1 MKDNKKDLLKRFV
14 GLTREEVINSK
25 EKYGVNKLEEKKKQP
40 LILKI
45 LSIFKEPMFL
55 LLIIAAS
62 IYFIVG
68 EYRDGIIMLIFVLA
82 ICLIEYIQE
91 TKTDKALEELN
102 KLSALNVKVIRE
114 GKEEVISSE
123 EVVVGDIVLLEEGDS
138 VPADGKLLYT
148 QSLGVNESSLT
159 GESLVVY
166 KNCKE
171 DKDNH
176 FKLNMCYS
184 GTNVTNGFGVIEIV
198 SVGKNTE
205 FGRIGESLN
214 EIKKERTPLEKQI
227 NKLVFICTI
236 ISFIVFL
243 LTIVINYIN
252 HPELVFSKR
261 IIEAILA
268 GVTIAMATIPE
279 EIPVVLTVFL
289 AMGAW
294 DLTKKKTITRNMKT
308 IETLGAVNVLCTDKT
323 GTLTENKMKVQDV
336 YEYRDTFLETSYLSC
351 PLVAYDP
358 MEIAIKEYCKLKN
371 DIKYGE
377 KITKEYAF
385 TPETKMTGQVW
396 DNKLLCVKGAYE
408 SVLPLCN
415 LDKKTYEEIKKKIDE
430 YSNEGFRVLAVA
442 RNNSLKN
449 IPNSLF
455 EAKLT
460 FEGLIALYDPPRF
473 GVKTSLS
480 ECYSAGVRVIM
491 ITGDNGETAKGIAKK
506 INLANYDEVI
516 TGNELENMSD
526 EELFEKAKTVN
537 IFARVYP
544 NHKMRIVNALQ
555 KDNKIVAMTGDGV
568 NDAPALKK
576 ANVGIAMGKRGTNV
590 AKESADLILL
600 DDNFNTIVKAIENG
614 RTIYHNIRKAIS
626 YVIAIHIPI
635 ALLFLFVPVFKLP
648 TLLLPIH
655 VMLLELLI
663 DPTSSIVFQRIK
675 PSSDIMQEKP
685 RNINEAI
692 LNVKNAISSI
702 SQGLLIF
709 LVVFITYFL
718 LIHNNIDT
726 NLSITVAY
734 AILVLSIMLITYQ
747 LRGNDFTLKAF
758 VKSFK
763 DKVSLIVNLD
773 VIIGLTMF
781 VYVPFFN
788 TVANTMPL
796 ELKWWL
802 LIIGLVLLA
811 ILPFDIF
818 KVINKKNH
826 YLHSP
831 AK

>member
-1 MKDNKKDLLKRFV
+1 MKDNKKDLLKRFG
-14 GLTREEVINSK
+14 GLTKEEVINSK

-184 GTNVTNGFGVIEIV
+184 GTNVTNGLGVIEIV

-205 FGRIGESLN
+205 FGRIGESLK
-214 EIKKERTPLEKQI
+214 EIEKERTPLEKQI

-336 YEYRDTFLETSYLSC
+336 YEYSDTFLETSYLSC

-371 DIKYGE
+371 DINCGE

-415 LDKKTYEEIKKKIDE
+415 LDKKKYEEIKKKIDE

-576 ANVGIAMGKRGTNV
+576 ANVGITMGKRGTNV

-635 ALLFLFVPVFKLP
+635 ALLSLFVPVFKLP

-692 LNVKNAISSI
+692 MNLKNAISSI

-718 LIHNNIDT
+718 LIHNNINT

-763 DKVSLIVNLD
+763 DKVSLIVNLG

-818 KVINKKNH
+818 KVIAKRKK
-826 YLHSP
+826 
-831 AK
+831 

>member
-184 GTNVTNGFGVIEIV
+184 GTNVTNGLGVIEIV

-205 FGRIGESLN
+205 FGRIGESLK
-214 EIKKERTPLEKQI
+214 EIEKERTPLEKQI

-252 HPELVFSKR
+252 HPELAFSKR

-336 YEYRDTFLETSYLSC
+336 YEYSDTFLETSYLSC

-371 DIKYGE
+371 DINYGE

-415 LDKKTYEEIKKKIDE
+415 LDKKKYEEIKKKIDA

-635 ALLFLFVPVFKLP
+635 ALLSLFVPVFKLP

-818 KVINKKNH
+818 KVVNKRK
-826 YLHSP
+826 
-831 AK
+831 K

>member
-1 MKDNKKDLLKRFV
+1 MKDNKKDLLKKFG
-14 GLTREEVINSK
+14 GLTKEEVINSK

-40 LILKI
+40 LILKM

-114 GKEEVISSE
+114 GKEKVISSE

-184 GTNVTNGFGVIEIV
+184 GTNVTNGLGVIEIV

-205 FGRIGESLN
+205 FGRIGESLK

-252 HPELVFSKR
+252 HPELAFSKR

-371 DIKYGE
+371 DINYGE

-415 LDKKTYEEIKKKIDE
+415 LDKKKYEEIKKKIDE

-635 ALLFLFVPVFKLP
+635 ALLSLFVPVFKLP

-685 RNINEAI
+685 RNINETI

-763 DKVSLIVNLD
+763 DKVSLIVNLG

-818 KVINKKNH
+818 KVINKRK
-826 YLHSP
+826 
-831 AK
+831 K

>member
-1 MKDNKKDLLKRFV
+1 MKDNKKDLLKKFG
-14 GLTREEVINSK
+14 GLTKEEVINSK

-123 EVVVGDIVLLEEGDS
+123 EVVVGDIVLLGEGDS

-184 GTNVTNGFGVIEIV
+184 GTNVTNGLGVIEIV

-205 FGRIGESLN
+205 FGRIGESLK

-323 GTLTENKMKVQDV
+323 GTLTENKMKVQDI
-336 YEYRDTFLETSYLSC
+336 YEYSDTFLETSYLSC

-358 MEIAIKEYCKLKN
+358 MEIAIKEYCKSKN
-371 DIKYGE
+371 DINCGE

-473 GVKTSLS
+473 GVTTSLS

-635 ALLFLFVPVFKLP
+635 ALLSLFVPVFKLP

-692 LNVKNAISSI
+692 LNLKNAISSI

-734 AILVLSIMLITYQ
+734 VILVLSIMLITYQ

-763 DKVSLIVNLD
+763 DKVSLIVNLG

-788 TVANTMPL
+788 TVANTTPL

-818 KVINKKNH
+818 KVINKRK
-826 YLHSP
+826 
-831 AK
+831 K

>member
-1 MKDNKKDLLKRFV
+1 MKDNKKDLLKKFG
-14 GLTREEVINSK
+14 GLTKEEVINSK

-40 LILKI
+40 LILKM

-184 GTNVTNGFGVIEIV
+184 GTNVTNGLGVIEIV

-205 FGRIGESLN
+205 FGRIGESLK

-323 GTLTENKMKVQDV
+323 GTLTENKMKVQDI
-336 YEYRDTFLETSYLSC
+336 YEYSDTFLETSYLSC

-371 DIKYGE
+371 DINYGE

-415 LDKKTYEEIKKKIDE
+415 LDKKKYEEIKKKIDE

-635 ALLFLFVPVFKLP
+635 ALLSLFVPVFKLP

-758 VKSFK
+758 VNSFK
-763 DKVSLIVNLD
+763 DKVSLIVNLG

-818 KVINKKNH
+818 KVINKRK
-826 YLHSP
+826 
-831 AK
+831 K

>member
-1 MKDNKKDLLKRFV
+1 MKDNKKDLLKKFG
-14 GLTREEVINSK
+14 GLTKEEVINSK

-123 EVVVGDIVLLEEGDS
+123 EVVVGDIVLLGEGDS

-184 GTNVTNGFGVIEIV
+184 GTNVTNGLGVIEIV

-205 FGRIGESLN
+205 FGRIGESLK

-323 GTLTENKMKVQDV
+323 GTLTENKMKVQDI
-336 YEYRDTFLETSYLSC
+336 YEYSDTFLETSYLSC

-358 MEIAIKEYCKLKN
+358 MEIAIKEYCKSKN
-371 DIKYGE
+371 DINYSE

-415 LDKKTYEEIKKKIDE
+415 LDKKKNAEIKKKIDE

-635 ALLFLFVPVFKLP
+635 ALLSLFVPVFKLP

-692 LNVKNAISSI
+692 LNLKNAISSI

-763 DKVSLIVNLD
+763 DKVSLIVNLG

-788 TVANTMPL
+788 TVANTTPL

-818 KVINKKNH
+818 KVVNKRK
-826 YLHSP
+826 
-831 AK
+831 K

>member
-114 GKEEVISSE
+114 GKEKVISSE

-184 GTNVTNGFGVIEIV
+184 GTNVTNGLGVIEIV

-205 FGRIGESLN
+205 FGRIGESLK
-214 EIKKERTPLEKQI
+214 EIEKERTPLEKQI

-323 GTLTENKMKVQDV
+323 GTLTENKMKVQDI
-336 YEYRDTFLETSYLSC
+336 YEYSDTFLETSYLSC

-371 DIKYGE
+371 DINYGE

-415 LDKKTYEEIKKKIDE
+415 LDKKKYEEIKKKIDA

-460 FEGLIALYDPPRF
+460 FEGLITLYDPPRF

-635 ALLFLFVPVFKLP
+635 ALLSLFVPVFKLP

-788 TVANTMPL
+788 IVANTMPL

-818 KVINKKNH
+818 KVVNKRK
-826 YLHSP
+826 
-831 AK
+831 K

>member
-1 MKDNKKDLLKRFV
+1 MKDNKKDLLKKFG
-14 GLTREEVINSK
+14 GLTKEEVINSK
-25 EKYGVNKLEEKKKQP
+25 EKYGVNKLEDKKKQP

-123 EVVVGDIVLLEEGDS
+123 EVVVGDIVLLGEGDS

-184 GTNVTNGFGVIEIV
+184 GTNVTNGLGVIEIV

-205 FGRIGESLN
+205 FGRIGESLK

-323 GTLTENKMKVQDV
+323 GTLTENKMKVQDI
-336 YEYRDTFLETSYLSC
+336 YEYSDTFLETSYLSC

-358 MEIAIKEYCKLKN
+358 MEIAIKEYCKSKN
-371 DIKYGE
+371 DINCGE

-473 GVKTSLS
+473 GVTTSLS

-635 ALLFLFVPVFKLP
+635 ALLSLFVPVFKLP

-692 LNVKNAISSI
+692 LNLKNAISSI

-763 DKVSLIVNLD
+763 DKVSLIVNLG

-788 TVANTMPL
+788 TVANTTPL

-818 KVINKKNH
+818 KVVNKRK
-826 YLHSP
+826 
-831 AK
+831 K

>member
-1 MKDNKKDLLKRFV
+1 MKENENKFLENII
-14 GLTREEVINSK
+14 GLTNEEVINSR
-25 EKYGVNKLEEKKKQP
+25 EKNGVNKLVEKKKQP

-45 LSIFKEPMFL
+45 LNIFKEPMFL

-68 EYRDGIIMLIFVLA
+68 EYSDGIIMLIFVFG
-82 ICLIEYIQE
+82 ICFIEYIQE

-102 KLSALNVKVIRE
+102 KLSSLNIKVIRN
-114 GKEEVISSE
+114 GQKEIISSDE
-123 EVVVGDIVLLEEGDS
+123 IVVGDIVLLEEGDS
-138 VPADGKLLYT
+138 VPADGKILYA
-148 QSLGVNESSLT
+148 QSFGVNESALT
-159 GESLVVY
+159 GESQVVY

-184 GTNVTNGFGVIEIV
+184 GTNITNGLGIIEIT

-214 EIKKERTPLEKQI
+214 EIKKEKTPLENQI
-227 NKLVFICTI
+227 NKLVYVCTI
-236 ISFIVFL
+236 ISSIVFIM
-243 LTIVINYIN
+243 TIIINYLN
-252 HPELVFSKR
+252 HPELIFSKR
-261 IIEAILA
+261 IIESILA

-294 DLTKKKTITRNMKT
+294 NLTKKKTLTRNMKT

-323 GTLTENKMKVQDV
+323 GTLTENKMEIQDIC
-336 YEYRDTFLETSYLSC
+336 EYSDTFVETSYLSC
-351 PLVAYDP
+351 PVVAYDP
-358 MEIAIKEYCKLKN
+358 MEIAIKEYCKEKN
-371 DIKYGE
+371 KMKTNL

-385 TPETKMTGQVW
+385 TPETKMTGQII

-415 LDKKTYEEIKKKIDE
+415 LDKKVYKEIKNKIDD
-430 YSNEGFRVLAVA
+430 YSKDGFRVLAVA
-442 RNNSLKN
+442 KQNNLKN
-449 IPNSLF
+449 IPESLL
-455 EAKLT
+455 ESKLS
-460 FEGLIALYDPPRF
+460 FEGLIALYDPPRY
-473 GVKTSLS
+473 GVKASLN

-506 INLANYDEVI
+506 INLENYENVI
-516 TGNELENMSD
+516 TGNELEKMSD
-526 EELFEKAKTVN
+526 EELFEKVKTVN

-555 KDNKIVAMTGDGV
+555 KDNKVVAMTGDGV

-614 RTIYHNIRKAIS
+614 RNIYKNIRKAIS

-635 ALLFLFVPVFKLP
+635 ALLSLFVPMFKLP

-663 DPTSSIVFQRIK
+663 DPTSSIIFQRIK
-675 PSSDIMQEKP
+675 PSKDIMNEQP
-685 RNINEAI
+685 RNINEPI
-692 LNVKNAISSI
+692 LNLKNVISSI

-709 LVVFITYFL
+709 LVVFITYFIF
-718 LIHNNIDT
+718 IHNNIST
-726 NLSITVAY
+726 NLSITVVY
-734 AILVLSIMLITYQ
+734 SILVLSIMLITYQ
-747 LRGNDFTLKAF
+747 LKDSDLTLKAF
-758 VKSFK
+758 AKSFK
-763 DKVSLIVNLD
+763 DKVSLIVNLG
-773 VIIGLTMF
+773 VIIGLIIF
-781 VYVPFFN
+781 IYIPFFN
-788 TVANTMPL
+788 NVANTISL
-796 ELKWWL
+796 EFKWWVC
-802 LIIGLVLLA
+802 IILLVLLA
-811 ILPFDIF
+811 VLPFDII
-818 KVINKKNH
+818 KIINKRKN
-826 YLHSP
+826 
-831 AK
+831 

>member
-184 GTNVTNGFGVIEIV
+184 GTNVTNGLGVIEIV

-205 FGRIGESLN
+205 FGRIGESLK
-214 EIKKERTPLEKQI
+214 EIEKERTPLEKQI

-336 YEYRDTFLETSYLSC
+336 YEYSDTFLETSYLSC

-371 DIKYGE
+371 DINYGE

-415 LDKKTYEEIKKKIDE
+415 LDKKKYEEIKKKIDE

-635 ALLFLFVPVFKLP
+635 ALLSLFVPVFKLP

-818 KVINKKNH
+818 KVVNKRK
-826 YLHSP
+826 
-831 AK
+831 K

>member
-184 GTNVTNGFGVIEIV
+184 GTNVTNGLGVIEIV

-336 YEYRDTFLETSYLSC
+336 YEYSDTFLETFYLSC

-526 EELFEKAKTVN
+526 EELFKKAKTVN

-635 ALLFLFVPVFKLP
+635 ALLSLFVPVFKLP

-818 KVINKKNH
+818 KVVNKRK
-826 YLHSP
+826 
-831 AK
+831 K

>member
-14 GLTREEVINSK
+14 GLTKEEVINSK

-184 GTNVTNGFGVIEIV
+184 GTNVTNGLGVIEIV

-205 FGRIGESLN
+205 FGRIGESLK
-214 EIKKERTPLEKQI
+214 EIEKERTPLEKQI

-279 EIPVVLTVFL
+279 EIPVVLIVFL

-323 GTLTENKMKVQDV
+323 GTLTENKMKVQDI
-336 YEYRDTFLETSYLSC
+336 YEYSDTFLETSYLSC

-371 DIKYGE
+371 DINYGE

-415 LDKKTYEEIKKKIDE
+415 LDKKKYEEIKKKIDE

-635 ALLFLFVPVFKLP
+635 ALLSLFVPVFKLP

-692 LNVKNAISSI
+692 LNLKNAISSI

-718 LIHNNIDT
+718 LIHNNINT

-758 VKSFK
+758 VNSFK
-763 DKVSLIVNLD
+763 DKVSLIVNLG

-818 KVINKKNH
+818 KVINKRK
-826 YLHSP
+826 
-831 AK
+831 K

>member
-14 GLTREEVINSK
+14 GLTKEEVINSK

-184 GTNVTNGFGVIEIV
+184 GTNVTNGLGVIEIV

-205 FGRIGESLN
+205 FGRIGESLK
-214 EIKKERTPLEKQI
+214 EIEKERTPLEKQI

-323 GTLTENKMKVQDV
+323 GTLTENKMKVQDI
-336 YEYRDTFLETSYLSC
+336 YEYSDTFLETSYLSC

-371 DIKYGE
+371 DINYGK

-415 LDKKTYEEIKKKIDE
+415 LDKKKYEEIKKKIDE

-635 ALLFLFVPVFKLP
+635 ALLSLFVPVFKLP

-718 LIHNNIDT
+718 LIHNNINT

-763 DKVSLIVNLD
+763 DKVSLIVNLG

-818 KVINKKNH
+818 KVINKRK
-826 YLHSP
+826 
-831 AK
+831 K

>member
-1 MKDNKKDLLKRFV
+1 MKDNKKDLLKKFG
-14 GLTREEVINSK
+14 GLTKEEVINSK

-40 LILKI
+40 LILKM

-114 GKEEVISSE
+114 GKEKVISSE

-184 GTNVTNGFGVIEIV
+184 GTNVTNGLGVIEIV

-205 FGRIGESLN
+205 FGRIGESLK

-336 YEYRDTFLETSYLSC
+336 YEYSDTFLETSYLSC

-358 MEIAIKEYCKLKN
+358 MEIAIKEYCKLKK
-371 DIKYGE
+371 DINYGE

-415 LDKKTYEEIKKKIDE
+415 LDKKKYEEIKKKIDE

-635 ALLFLFVPVFKLP
+635 ALLSLFVPVFKLP

-818 KVINKKNH
+818 KVVNKRK
-826 YLHSP
+826 
-831 AK
+831 K

>member
-1 MKDNKKDLLKRFV
+1 MKDNKKDLLKKFG
-14 GLTREEVINSK
+14 GLTKEEVINSK

-114 GKEEVISSE
+114 GKEKVISSE

-184 GTNVTNGFGVIEIV
+184 GTNVTNGLGVIEIV

-205 FGRIGESLN
+205 FGRIGESLK
-214 EIKKERTPLEKQI
+214 EIEKERTPLEKQI

-252 HPELVFSKR
+252 HPELAFSKR

-336 YEYRDTFLETSYLSC
+336 YEYSDTFLETSYLSC

-371 DIKYGE
+371 DINYGE

-415 LDKKTYEEIKKKIDE
+415 LDKKKYEEIKKKIDE

-635 ALLFLFVPVFKLP
+635 ALLSLFVPVFKLP

-763 DKVSLIVNLD
+763 DKVSLIVNLG

-818 KVINKKNH
+818 KVVNKRK
-826 YLHSP
+826 
-831 AK
+831 K

>member
-1 MKDNKKDLLKRFV
+1 MKDNKKDLLKKFG
-14 GLTREEVINSK
+14 GLTKEEVINSK

-40 LILKI
+40 LILKM

-114 GKEEVISSE
+114 GKEKVISSE

-184 GTNVTNGFGVIEIV
+184 GTNVTNGLGVIEIV

-236 ISFIVFL
+236 ISFIVFP

-252 HPELVFSKR
+252 HPELAFSKR

-371 DIKYGE
+371 DINYGE

-415 LDKKTYEEIKKKIDE
+415 LDKKKYEEIKKKIDE

-526 EELFEKAKTVN
+526 EELFEKARTVN

-635 ALLFLFVPVFKLP
+635 ALLSLFVPVFKLP

-685 RNINEAI
+685 RNINETI

-763 DKVSLIVNLD
+763 DKVSLIVNLG

-818 KVINKKNH
+818 KVINKRK
-826 YLHSP
+826 
-831 AK
+831 K

>member
-184 GTNVTNGFGVIEIV
+184 GTNVTNGLGVIEIV

-205 FGRIGESLN
+205 FGRIGESLK
-214 EIKKERTPLEKQI
+214 EIEKERTPLEKQI

-336 YEYRDTFLETSYLSC
+336 YEYSDTFLETSYLSC

-371 DIKYGE
+371 DINYGE

-415 LDKKTYEEIKKKIDE
+415 LDKKKYEEIKKKIDA

-635 ALLFLFVPVFKLP
+635 ALLSLFVPVFKLP

-818 KVINKKNH
+818 KVVNKRK
-826 YLHSP
+826 
-831 AK
+831 K

>member
-1 MKDNKKDLLKRFV
+1 MKDNKKDLLKKFG
-14 GLTREEVINSK
+14 GLTKEEVINSK

-123 EVVVGDIVLLEEGDS
+123 EVVVGDIVLLGEGDS

-184 GTNVTNGFGVIEIV
+184 GTNVTNGLGVIEIV

-205 FGRIGESLN
+205 FGRIGESLK

-323 GTLTENKMKVQDV
+323 GTLTENKMKVQDI
-336 YEYRDTFLETSYLSC
+336 YEYSDTFLETSYLSC

-371 DIKYGE
+371 DINCGE

-635 ALLFLFVPVFKLP
+635 ALLSLFVPVFKLP

-692 LNVKNAISSI
+692 LNLKNAISSI

-763 DKVSLIVNLD
+763 DKVSLIVNLG

-818 KVINKKNH
+818 KVINKRK
-826 YLHSP
+826 
-831 AK
+831 K

>member
-1 MKDNKKDLLKRFV
+1 MKDNKKDLLKKFG
-14 GLTREEVINSK
+14 GLTKEEVINSK

-114 GKEEVISSE
+114 GKEKVISSE

-184 GTNVTNGFGVIEIV
+184 GTNVTNGLGVIEIV

-252 HPELVFSKR
+252 HPELAFSKR

-323 GTLTENKMKVQDV
+323 GTLTENKMKVQDI
-336 YEYRDTFLETSYLSC
+336 YEYSDTFLETSYLSC

-371 DIKYGE
+371 DINYGE

-415 LDKKTYEEIKKKIDE
+415 LDKKKYEEIKKKIDE

-635 ALLFLFVPVFKLP
+635 ALLSLFVPVFKLP

-685 RNINEAI
+685 RNINETI

-763 DKVSLIVNLD
+763 DKVSLIVNLG

-818 KVINKKNH
+818 KVINKRK
-826 YLHSP
+826 
-831 AK
+831 K

>member
-14 GLTREEVINSK
+14 GLTKEEVINSK

-184 GTNVTNGFGVIEIV
+184 GTNVTNGLGVIEIV

-205 FGRIGESLN
+205 FGRIGESLK
-214 EIKKERTPLEKQI
+214 EIEKERTPLEKQI

-252 HPELVFSKR
+252 HPELAFSKR

-336 YEYRDTFLETSYLSC
+336 YEYSDTFLETSYLSC

-371 DIKYGE
+371 DINYGE

-415 LDKKTYEEIKKKIDE
+415 LDKKKYEEIKKKIDE

-460 FEGLIALYDPPRF
+460 FEGLITLYDPPRF

-635 ALLFLFVPVFKLP
+635 ALLSLFVPVFKLP

-758 VKSFK
+758 VNSFK

-818 KVINKKNH
+818 KVVNKRK
-826 YLHSP
+826 
-831 AK
+831 K

>member
-1 MKDNKKDLLKRFV
+1 MKDNKKDLLKKFG
-14 GLTREEVINSK
+14 GLTKEEVINSK

-184 GTNVTNGFGVIEIV
+184 GTNVTNGLGVIEIV

-205 FGRIGESLN
+205 FGRIGESLK

-323 GTLTENKMKVQDV
+323 GTLTENKMKVQDI
-336 YEYRDTFLETSYLSC
+336 YEYSDTFLETSYLSC

-358 MEIAIKEYCKLKN
+358 MEIAIKEYCKSKN
-371 DIKYGE
+371 DINYSE

-415 LDKKTYEEIKKKIDE
+415 LDKKKNAEIKKKIDE

-635 ALLFLFVPVFKLP
+635 ALLSFFVPVFKLP

-692 LNVKNAISSI
+692 LNLKNAISSI

-788 TVANTMPL
+788 TVANTTPL

-818 KVINKKNH
+818 KVVNKRK
-826 YLHSP
+826 
-831 AK
+831 K

>member
-1 MKDNKKDLLKRFV
+1 MKDNKKDLLKKFG
-14 GLTREEVINSK
+14 GLTKEEVINSK

-114 GKEEVISSE
+114 GKEKVISSE

-184 GTNVTNGFGVIEIV
+184 GTNVTNGLGVIEIV

-205 FGRIGESLN
+205 FGRIGESLK
-214 EIKKERTPLEKQI
+214 EIEKERTPLEKQI

-252 HPELVFSKR
+252 HPELAFSKR

-336 YEYRDTFLETSYLSC
+336 YEYSDTFLETSYLSC

-371 DIKYGE
+371 DINYGE

-415 LDKKTYEEIKKKIDE
+415 LDKKKYEEIKKKIDE

-635 ALLFLFVPVFKLP
+635 ALLSLFVPVFKLP

-818 KVINKKNH
+818 KVVNKRK
-826 YLHSP
+826 
-831 AK
+831 K

>member
-184 GTNVTNGFGVIEIV
+184 GTNVTNGLGVIEIV

-205 FGRIGESLN
+205 FGRIGESLK
-214 EIKKERTPLEKQI
+214 EIEKERTPLEKQI

-371 DIKYGE
+371 DINYGE

-415 LDKKTYEEIKKKIDE
+415 LDKKKYEEIKKKIDA

-635 ALLFLFVPVFKLP
+635 ALLSLFVPVFKLP

-818 KVINKKNH
+818 KVVNKRK
-826 YLHSP
+826 
-831 AK
+831 K

>member
-1 MKDNKKDLLKRFV
+1 MKDNKKDLLKKFV
-14 GLTREEVINSK
+14 GLTKEEVINSK

-184 GTNVTNGFGVIEIV
+184 GTNVTNGLGVIEIV

-205 FGRIGESLN
+205 FGRIGESLK

-336 YEYRDTFLETSYLSC
+336 YEYSDTFLETSYLSC

-358 MEIAIKEYCKLKN
+358 MEIAIKEYCKLKK
-371 DIKYGE
+371 DINYGE

-415 LDKKTYEEIKKKIDE
+415 LDKKKYEEIKKKIDE

-635 ALLFLFVPVFKLP
+635 ALLSLFVPVFKLP

-685 RNINEAI
+685 RNINETI

-763 DKVSLIVNLD
+763 DKVSLIVNLG

-818 KVINKKNH
+818 KVINKRK
-826 YLHSP
+826 
-831 AK
+831 K

>member
-14 GLTREEVINSK
+14 GLTKEEVINSK

-184 GTNVTNGFGVIEIV
+184 GTNVTNGLGVIEIV

-205 FGRIGESLN
+205 FGRIGESLK
-214 EIKKERTPLEKQI
+214 EIEKERTPLEKQI

-336 YEYRDTFLETSYLSC
+336 YEYSDTFLETSYLSC

-371 DIKYGE
+371 DINYGE

-415 LDKKTYEEIKKKIDE
+415 LDKKKYEEIKKKIDA

-460 FEGLIALYDPPRF
+460 FEGLITLYDPPRF

-635 ALLFLFVPVFKLP
+635 ALLSLFVPVFKLP

-763 DKVSLIVNLD
+763 DKVSLIVNLG

-818 KVINKKNH
+818 KVINKRK
-826 YLHSP
+826 
-831 AK
+831 K

>member
-1 MKDNKKDLLKRFV
+1 MKDNKKDLLKKFG
-14 GLTREEVINSK
+14 GLTKEEVINSK

-123 EVVVGDIVLLEEGDS
+123 EVVVGDIVLLGEGDS

-184 GTNVTNGFGVIEIV
+184 GTNVTNGLGVIEIV

-205 FGRIGESLN
+205 FGRIGESLK

-323 GTLTENKMKVQDV
+323 GTLTENKMKVQDI
-336 YEYRDTFLETSYLSC
+336 YEYSDTFLETSYLSC

-358 MEIAIKEYCKLKN
+358 MEIAIKEYCKSKN
-371 DIKYGE
+371 DINCGE

-635 ALLFLFVPVFKLP
+635 ALLSLFVPVFKLP

-692 LNVKNAISSI
+692 LNLKNAISSI

-763 DKVSLIVNLD
+763 DKVSLIVNLG

-788 TVANTMPL
+788 TVANTTPL

-818 KVINKKNH
+818 KVVNKRK
-826 YLHSP
+826 
-831 AK
+831 K

>member
-184 GTNVTNGFGVIEIV
+184 GTNVTNGLGVIEIV

-635 ALLFLFVPVFKLP
+635 ALLSLFVPVFKLP

-692 LNVKNAISSI
+692 LNLKNAISSI

-818 KVINKKNH
+818 KVINKRK
-826 YLHSP
+826 
-831 AK
+831 K